1 MRHPE
6 TGMDGGATGVVFS
19 KTIPILRIF
28 DIDRAHDFY
37 VEYLGFA
44 IDWEHRFS
52 EDGPLYMQVS
62 RGNLVLHLSEHHGD
76 GTPGS
81 AVYIE
86 TWGVRDLH
94 AELQAKNYPYLKPGI
109 DVDEIGTCI
118 TLLDPFG
125 NTLRLNEPP
134 RLDADPEGPTR
145 AV

>member
-1 MRHPE
+1 VKHPG
-6 TGMDGGATGVVFS
+6 TGEDDGATGVIFS

-28 DIDRAHDFY
+28 DIVKAREFY
-37 VEYLGFA
+37 VDYLGFA

-52 EDGPLYMQVS
+52 ADAPLYMQVS

-86 TWGVRDLH
+86 TWGVRKLH
-94 AELQAKNYPYLKPGI
+94 AELQSKHYPYLKPGI
-109 DVDEIGTCI
+109 GVDEIGTCI
-118 TLLDPFG
+118 TLVDPFG

-134 RLDADPEGPTR
+134 ASGTDHDRS
-145 AV
+145 